1 MRDDQERREV
11 VATDL
16 IELGSVSELT
26 QGDFMPFASESITL
40 KDRFV
45 E

>member
-1 MRDDQERREV
+1 MRSDLESRDA

-26 QGDFMPFASESITL
+26 QGDFMPLASESVTL